1 MLHPPTST
9 GEGSSPR
16 CLGIKRSRLDL
27 VEAGPELHQPVP
39 ARPRLVR
46 VLLQPVPVLL
56 RLALVRSPL
65 VPEAAVRVLHQQ
77 DPVARQEDP
86 AEDPA
91 EDPEAPEAAVLPRAV
106 VQAVQA
112 APALEAADLPRAVL
126 QAVQAA
132 PAPEAADLL
141 RVVVQAAPAPV
152 VSAARLR
159 AEAPAPVREAPM
171 PRRDPVRER
180 ARARAPQVPEAVPE
194 ALERQL
200 VPALAVLGPVTP
212 VPIR

>member
-1 MLHPPTST
+1 MLHPPAST

-16 CLGIKRSRLDL
+16 CLGIKRSRLDP
-27 VEAGPELHQPVP
+27 VEAGPELHQLVP

-56 RLALVRSPL
+56 RLDLVRPPL
-65 VPEAAVRVLHQQ
+65 VPEAVVRVLHQQ
-77 DPVARQEDP
+77 DPVARQEGQ

-91 EDPEAPEAAVLPRAV
+91 DPEVAPEVAVVPQAV

-112 APALEAADLPRAVL
+112 VPAVP
-126 QAVQAA
+126 AVQA
-132 PAPEAADLL
+132 D
-141 RVVVQAAPAPV
+141 PAPV

-159 AEAPAPVREAPM
+159 AEVPAPVREAPM
-171 PRRDPVRER
+171 PRLEPVRER
-180 ARARAPQVPEAVPE
+180 ARARAPVVPVVVPDRCREFLAALEVSRAQVPEV
-194 ALERQL
+194 LERQL

>member
-1 MLHPPTST
+1 MLHPPAST

-16 CLGIKRSRLDL
+16 CLGIKRSRLDP
-27 VEAGPELHQPVP
+27 VEAGPELHQLDP

-56 RLALVRSPL
+56 RLDLVRPPL
-65 VPEAAVRVLHQQ
+65 VPEAVVRVLHQQ
-77 DPVARQEDP
+77 DPVARQEGQ

-91 EDPEAPEAAVLPRAV
+91 DPEVAPEVAVVPQAV

-112 APALEAADLPRAVL
+112 VPAVP
-126 QAVQAA
+126 AVQA
-132 PAPEAADLL
+132 D
-141 RVVVQAAPAPV
+141 PAPV

-159 AEAPAPVREAPM
+159 AEVPAPVREAPM
-171 PRRDPVRER
+171 PRLEPVRER
-180 ARARAPQVPEAVPE
+180 ARARAPVVPVVVPDRCREFLAALEVSRAQVPEV
-194 ALERQL
+194 LERQL